1 MVGALAPVLEEVIVL
16 EVSSDLGAAY
26 GGRVLS
32 DMGAR
37 VIKVAPLDFDDRIER
52 VDDQSSARPGLEGR
66 RLGEGVRLGR
76 RSVGGWTTGRRAT
89 VGKSGRDHHR

>member
-1 MVGALAPVLEEVIVL
+1 MVGVLAPVLEEVIVL

-52 VDDQSSARPGLEGR
+52 VDDQSTNRRRRRGRGLREGSASG
-66 RLGEGVRLGR
+66 
-76 RSVGGWTTGRRAT
+76 ST
-89 VGKSGRDHHR
+89 VGRKLDNRSSGDCRQERP